1 MTECYNFSCQGE
13 SHKVSNKPCQDFSY
27 SAVTDNGMTI
37 AIVCDGHGGDRYF
50 RSDIG
55 AKFATEVILE
65 AVRQFV
71 LSIDQSLFEGKP
83 YTAEEAIAIEENA
96 DSSEEPIKK
105 QKPVDIAFRQLFSS
119 IIFLWNNKIVE
130 HAANTPISSWET
142 EYVDS
147 KYLED
152 LKHGIKLEKVYGCT
166 LMVYVQMPT
175 YWFAFHLGD
184 GKCISFQKEP
194 FWMEPIPWDDRCF
207 LNKTTSI
214 CDSGAINEFR
224 YCYQG
229 DGHFPMAVFLGSDGL
244 DDSFGEIENLTNF
257 YIQVVK
263 MLVNEGREATLKSIE
278 KELPQLSTIGSKDD
292 MSIAF
297 VYDMDALRTH
307 IADFIQYQ
315 IKLVTDNIHATDSR
329 IKQLKQKLHHV
340 QIMETYSEKDKIEA
354 DYARQD
360 IERAKEGR
368 TKLLLKH
375 DALMQQLSLSICK
388 ELCENGEAK

>member
-13 SHKVSNKPCQDFSY
+13 SHKASNKPCQDFSY

-55 AKFATEVILE
+55 AKFAAEVTNE
-65 AVRQFV
+65 SVRQFV
-71 LSIDQSLFEGKP
+71 SSVNQSLFEGKP
-83 YTAEEAIAIEENA
+83 YTAEEAIALDEP
-96 DSSEEPIKK
+96 SSEEPIKK
-105 QKPVDIAFRQLFSS
+105 QKPIDIAFRQLFSS
-119 IIFLWNNKIVE
+119 IIFQWNTKIVE
-130 HAANTPISSWET
+130 HAAQTPISSWET
-142 EYVDS
+142 EHVDS

-152 LKHGIKLEKVYGCT
+152 LKQGIRLEKIYGCT
-166 LMVYVQMPT
+166 LMVYVQMQT

-184 GKCISFQKEP
+184 GKCISFQQEP
-194 FWMEPIPWDDRCF
+194 LWMEPIPWDDRCF

-214 CDSGAINEFR
+214 CDSRAINEFR

-263 MLVNEGREATLKSIE
+263 MLVKEGRDETIKSIE

-297 VYDMDALRTH
+297 VYDMEALRNH
-307 IADFIQYQ
+307 LAEFIQYQ
-315 IKLVTDNIHATDSR
+315 IQLVTDNIHTTDSR
-329 IKQLKQKLHHV
+329 IKQLTQKLNH
-340 QIMETYSEKDKIEA
+340 IEGTEGFSEKDKIEA

-375 DALMQQLSLSICK
+375 DALMQLLSLSISK
-388 ELCENGEAK
+388 GICENGKTK

>member
-1 MTECYNFSCQGE
+1 MIECYNFSCQGE
-13 SHKVSNKPCQDFSY
+13 SHKASNKRCQDFSY
-27 SAVTDNGMTI
+27 SAVTDSGMSI

-55 AKFATEVILE
+55 AKYAAEVTLE

-71 LSIDQSLFEGKP
+71 ASIDQSLFEGNP
-83 YTAEEAIAIEENA
+83 YTAEEAIALEETL
-96 DSSEEPIKK
+96 SEEPIKK
-105 QKPVDIAFRQLFSS
+105 QKPIDIAFRQLFSS
-119 IIFLWNNKIVE
+119 IIFQWNNRIVE
-130 HAANTPISSWET
+130 HATNTPISSWEA
-142 EYVDS
+142 EHVDS
-147 KYLED
+147 IYLED
-152 LKHGIKLEKVYGCT
+152 LKQGIKLEKIYGCT

-184 GKCISFQKEP
+184 GKCISFQEKP
-194 FWMEPIPWDDRCF
+194 LWMEPIPWDDRCF

-263 MLVNEGREATLKSIE
+263 MLVNEGREPTIKSIE
-278 KELPQLSTIGSKDD
+278 EELPQLSAIGSKDD

-297 VYDMDALRTH
+297 IYDIDALQLH
-307 IADFIQYQ
+307 ISDFIQYQ
-315 IKLVTDNIHATDSR
+315 INLVTDNIHATDSR
-329 IKQLKQKLHHV
+329 IEKLTQKLHLV
-340 QIMETYSEKDKIEA
+340 EVTETYSEKDKIEA

-375 DALMQQLSLSICK
+375 DALMQQLSLSISK
-388 ELCENGEAK
+388 NLCENGEAK